1 MNDNIELQARV
12 NARKKELK
20 RLANRYKEL
29 NQFVMARGGV
39 EKARARR
46 PSFPSFQN
54 EH

>member
-20 RLANRYKEL
+20 RLANRY
-29 NQFVMARGGV
+29 NVMARGGV
-39 EKARARR
+39 EKTRARR